1 LAFQHSS
8 FIFELPFKIDLLHIF
23 PLIIFPLLH
32 LAEHPLK
39 HIHDQLAY
47 GSYAKTAIAIGNG
60 HWLGRLVFTIR
71 LPQQQ
76 IVVDFSGGTFVAFF
90 DDVDASKFSGQ
101 GLVRYWYFF
110 GIVWDGDFADSAE
123 SVLAN
128 PKTFF
133 PTRFE

>member
-1 LAFQHSS
+1 M
-8 FIFELPFKIDLLHIF
+8 
-23 PLIIFPLLH
+23 
-32 LAEHPLK
+32 
-39 HIHDQLAY
+39 
-47 GSYAKTAIAIGNG
+47 GNG

-101 GLVRYWYFF
+101 GLVWYWYFF